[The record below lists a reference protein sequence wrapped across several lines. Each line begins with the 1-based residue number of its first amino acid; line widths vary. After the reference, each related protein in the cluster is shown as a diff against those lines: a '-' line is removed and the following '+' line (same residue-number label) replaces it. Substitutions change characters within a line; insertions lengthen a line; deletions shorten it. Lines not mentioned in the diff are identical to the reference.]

1 MNPSERTET
10 INKVKTILQ
19 TINMLLE
26 KIKLSEEENIVLLIQ
41 DIEDISR
48 EQKLFENIELERIS
62 SFEKNYITI
71 KEFKESEIFYDILYE
86 MFLNKINEF
95 IQKKEKKLIQ
105 IELFQTFNQAYFFR
119 KFLKYMSLFINKYQ
133 ETVNDDIIK
142 EKIFEIVHYNQV
154 RKYIFKTFIFIFQCL
169 PFIIIIQKM
178 I

>member
-41 DIEDISR
+41 DIEDISK

-71 KEFKESEIFYDILYE
+71 KEFKESEIFYDIL
-86 MFLNKINEF
+86 
-95 IQKKEKKLIQ
+95 
-105 IELFQTFNQAYFFR
+105 
-119 KFLKYMSLFINKYQ
+119 
-133 ETVNDDIIK
+133 
-142 EKIFEIVHYNQV
+142 
-154 RKYIFKTFIFIFQCL
+154 
-169 PFIIIIQKM
+169 
-178 I
+178 